1 MKKTAVALVAAAS
14 CIVGGVSVPQVAD
27 AQGMTLAQV
36 YQPGIGWADDVGT
49 APKLGFVLLGETGSW
64 ITGVEYK
71 FGTLPYPGINI
82 TDPFS
87 TYPDYVKRLNFS
99 LTGGQIYPAEFTI
112 PITVKVTY
120 EDGSWEYIN
129 GDYRIRPLKTLVSG
143 TPAEPVVTNPTPTVT
158 VTKTTTATA
167 TVTETAEPAP
177 TTVTKTQAPVTTTT
191 TVTAPPTTVTKE
203 PAPATVTTTATTTVT
218 TTVKAAPV
226 TTTVSGAPVTATTT
240 VTPETTT
247 VTKTVEPK
255 PSQGQDSGS
264 SSGGVWAAVLAILAA
279 IGGGAYWWYF
289 NMR

>member
-14 CIVGGVSVPQVAD
+14 CIVGGVSVPQVAESQTMNYAD
-27 AQGMTLAQV
+27 V
-36 YQPGIGWADDVGT
+36 YQPNYGVTYNAGVVPTDEFLF
-49 APKLGFVLLGETGSW
+49 LGGDEAIASVTFE
-64 ITGVEYK
+64 
-71 FGTLPYPGINI
+71 FGASPYPATI
-82 TDPFS
+82 TPYPNS
-87 TYPDYVKRLNFS
+87 TSARLTKIYVS
-99 LTGGQIYPAEFTI
+99 LMPERIYPTEFSV
-112 PITVKVTY
+112 PVSSMVTY
-120 EDGSWEYIN
+120 TDGSSERVD
-129 GDYRIRPLKTLVSG
+129 GFYRIKPTAALVADG
-143 TPAEPVVTNPTPTVT
+143 VTTTASAPTMATTT

-167 TVTETAEPAP
+167 TVTETAEPTA